1 MANPFFLSAVR
12 EAAQQKGAMEDIK
25 VRTFVEVMSEK
36 YSPDN
41 FPYRRGPGMGVVVV
55 PVAGPQGSPMK
66 GGLVFLLFYLL
77 HQKFIFVWFFLPSS
91 STSSTDRLNVPT
103 MLVLS
108 GCGISRAGEQ
118 AEIAAF
124 CAHVMELD
132 LSHNKLRDW
141 HEVYSIT
148 EQCILIIYI

>member
-12 EAAQQKGAMEDIK
+12 EAAQRKGDMEDNK

-55 PVAGPQGSPMK
+55 PMAGPQGSPMK
-66 GGLVFLLFYLL
+66 GGSVFLLFYFW
-77 HQKFIFVWFFLPSS
+77 HHKFIIFWFFLPSS

-132 LSHNKLRDW
+132 LSHNKLQDW